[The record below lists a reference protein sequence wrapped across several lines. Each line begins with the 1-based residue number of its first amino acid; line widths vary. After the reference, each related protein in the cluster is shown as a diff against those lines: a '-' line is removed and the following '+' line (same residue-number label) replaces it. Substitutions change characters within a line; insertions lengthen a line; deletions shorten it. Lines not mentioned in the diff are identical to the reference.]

1 MNMQK
6 VFELIVFDWDGTLM
20 DSEAH
25 IVASMERAL
34 EDLALPAL
42 PKENIRNIIGLGLFE
57 ALSQLMP
64 SQSQA
69 TYQEVIDRYRYHFFA
84 DDPCEPF
91 EGAGAVLQ
99 VLVDEGY
106 MLAVATGKGRHGLDR
121 VLNSTGFGKY
131 FVETRCA
138 DETCSKPHPQML
150 QEIMEALDTA
160 PQKTLM
166 IGDTEYDLEMA
177 HAAKAAQLAVDYG
190 VHERER
196 LMAWNPLACLSSIQ
210 ELPAWLMEYTENTQ
224 NQRASA

>member
-1 MNMQK
+1 MQK
-6 VFELIVFDWDGTLM
+6 AFELIVFDWDGTLM

-42 PKENIRNIIGLGLFE
+42 PKESIKNVIGLGLFE
-57 ALSQLMP
+57 AVNQLIP
-64 SQSQA
+64 SQSQVTHQTA
-69 TYQEVIDRYRYHFFA
+69 MDRYRYHFLA

-91 EGAGAVLQ
+91 EGAETVLQ
-99 VLVDEGY
+99 TLADAGY

-121 VLNSTGFGKY
+121 VLNSTGFGQY

-150 QEIMEALDTA
+150 QEIMEVLDTT
-160 PQKTLM
+160 PHQTLM

-177 HAAKAAQLAVDYG
+177 NAAKVTSVAVDYG

-196 LMAWNPLACLSSIQ
+196 LLACNPLACLSSIQ
-210 ELPAWLMEYTENTQ
+210 SLPAWLVEYA
-224 NQRASA
+224 ASTLSR

>member
-1 MNMQK
+1 MQK

-42 PKENIRNIIGLGLFE
+42 PKESIRNIIGLGLFE

-99 VLVDEGY
+99 ALVDEGY

-150 QEIMEALDTA
+150 QEIMEALDTE

-210 ELPAWLMEYTENTQ
+210 ELPTWLAEHAANTQ
-224 NQRASA
+224 SQCVSA

>member
-1 MNMQK
+1 MQK
-6 VFELIVFDWDGTLM
+6 AFELIVFDWDGTLM

-42 PKENIRNIIGLGLFE
+42 PKEDIKNVIGLGLFE
-57 ALSQLMP
+57 AVNQLIP
-64 SQSQA
+64 SQSQVTHQA
-69 TYQEVIDRYRYHFFA
+69 AMDRYRYHFLA

-91 EGAGAVLQ
+91 EGAEAVLQ
-99 VLVDEGY
+99 TLADAGY

-121 VLNSTGFGKY
+121 VLNSTGFGQY

-150 QEIMEALDTA
+150 QEIMEVLDTA
-160 PQKTLM
+160 PHQTLM

-177 HAAKAAQLAVDYG
+177 NAAKVTSVAVDYG

-196 LMAWNPLACLSSIQ
+196 LLACNPQACLSSIQ
-210 ELPAWLMEYTENTQ
+210 SLPAWLVERAANAQ
-224 NQRASA
+224 N

>member
-1 MNMQK
+1 MQK